1 VLLPQVTGHGAK
13 LPRKQGEAIIALLKC
28 RTVEEAAQ
36 SIGVA
41 AKTLYRWQKLAEFDR
56 EYQEALLGQ
65 FRHSLA
71 RLQQASVPA
80 VTVLR
85 NILAD
90 DKAPLAV
97 RARAA
102 YYILE
107 QTRKAVETDQIERRV
122 AELERNSDTKGG
134 R

>member
-1 VLLPQVTGHGAK
+1 M
-13 LPRKQGEAIIALLKC
+13 
-28 RTVEEAAQ
+28 Q
-36 SIGVA
+36 SYYGNSF
-41 AKTLYRWQKLAEFDR
+41 RS
-56 EYQEALLGQ
+56 ALLGQ

-97 RARAA
+97 KARAA